1 MRTQKGSLL
10 LQHGSWHVR
19 FYQEGKRK
27 SLRIADEGT
36 DPKKVRQLAA
46 TLMLE
51 VNSGKVE
58 AIDRRR
64 PEVMVFDFWTGTF
77 LPWAKDNLRPSS
89 VHGYRKLWDGV
100 LKVWA

>member
-19 FYQEGKRK
+19 FYQDGKRV
-27 SLRIADEGT
+27 SRRIAPEGT
-36 DPKKVRQLAA
+36 DRKHVRQLAA

-58 AIDRRR
+58 AIDSRR
-64 PEVMVFDFWTGTF
+64 PEVMVFDFWTETF
-77 LPWAKDNLRPSS
+77 LPWATDNLKPSS
-89 VHGYRKLWDGV
+89 THGYRKLRS
-100 LKVWA
+100 